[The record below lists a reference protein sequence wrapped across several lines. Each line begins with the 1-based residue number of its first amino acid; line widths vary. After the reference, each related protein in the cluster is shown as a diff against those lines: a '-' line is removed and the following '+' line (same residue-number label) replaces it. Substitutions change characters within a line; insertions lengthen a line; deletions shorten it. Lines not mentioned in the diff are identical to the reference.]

1 MSEINFHGNPLNNNF
16 ENNNSYYPVA
26 QRSNNIINNQ
36 INFEN
41 QNDLLFN
48 LKNQI
53 NQIDCYNNGNQSH
66 ENVEKI
72 KCSIFDELTLISS
85 QYIAINDKLKHLLQE
100 NSSLKNIIKNK
111 DEIISDYEITLQKST
126 EKLLQLQSINEQ
138 LSNYKMINN
147 NCNNCNNCNNNC
159 YSNPNNNYCYGC
171 DFNCN
176 NISDNNLNDCNKS
189 ENFSIYNNNNLNDCN
204 KSENFSIYNN
214 NNLNDCNK
222 SENLSN
228 YNNNL
233 NDRYKIENPSNNNNC
248 NNNLNYSYNIEN
260 PPNNNLNYDYK
271 IENLSNNHNL
281 NITNEIEN
289 PSNNN
294 NLNNNYKIENLSNNN
309 NLNNNLND
317 YNKNE
322 NNSNSNNNYNN
333 KLNGYNKK
341 VSQSNCNSQ
350 EIQNQNNNIN
360 FYDSSEATNRY
371 LLESVNS
378 LKLQLN
384 CIANDYN
391 KKINE
396 KDYLIGKL
404 NFDLQKSYEIYNSLN
419 QDMENNL
426 KFLEKEN
433 NGLKTKINMLSNEK
447 DILLDEREKNHN
459 EIISLRDKIIN
470 YTNGQNIANIKDLE
484 SKQNEFYSKFQN
496 KEKKYIEDILKLHQ
510 AIVKREEEIDSL
522 KEKYNEIVR
531 NLQIE
536 NEGLKKRV
544 NNIKYAPEKNCVNL

>member
-147 NCNNCNNCNNNC
+147 NCNNCNNNC

-260 PPNNNLNYDYK
+260 PPNNNNLNYDYK
-271 IENLSNNHNL
+271 IENPSNNHNL

-294 NLNNNYKIENLSNNN
+294 NLNNNYKTENLSNNN

-378 LKLQLN
+378 LKLQLS